1 MIMKKNTA
9 VSFSLVTI
17 FLLFSNILL
26 SSTNFSEAETTV
38 DKLYTPFESYY
49 TTEGEQNH
57 PTIPSYN
64 SKGTDLIRLIPSAGV
79 YEDDWAAR
87 MHLPS
92 AREISNIAC
101 EDGNQTIY
109 DQRGLSDYNWIW
121 GQFISHDLD
130 FTLTQNGRVDGTPE
144 KLNIPIPPSDKW
156 MDPYSVGT
164 LQIPMTRS
172 MYNQSTGDESTPREF
187 QNSISGWMDGSLV
200 YGSSDFDSGW
210 LREGHFGRMKVTN
223 TSIGEFLPKAADG
236 EEAPKVSFVGFSASE
251 RFVAGDARAN
261 EHAALTA
268 MHVLFLREHNRI
280 ADEVY
285 QENPD
290 FSDEEIYQIARKIN
304 TAQIQYITYFEY
316 LPSLGI
322 NLPQYSGFDPTVDPR
337 ISNEFSALAFRMG
350 HSQINDISVRL
361 GFDYEPGNYTQILLS
376 DGFWDPSSM
385 IQEGGIE
392 PILRGAAMSNQAAN
406 DIFAVSSLRNSMF
419 GEPGFGGLDMCA
431 IDIQRGRD
439 HGLPNYNQLREY
451 FGLENASD
459 WSDVSSD
466 SEVIDK
472 MSLIYPNLN
481 DADPIMGLYAEQH
494 VEGSSLGQTMH
505 ALIEEQFTRLRNG
518 DIFYFENDN
527 ELTPHMSSI
536 KDSTLSS
543 IILRNTNI
551 NQIQCNSMFAASH
564 TDDMSCYS
572 SELSDPYVESFLRV
586 GEEDYQPPQI
596 NNLTKKKVLIN
607 FKELDGGIIPIH
619 YWAPYG
625 PTIAVGDCN
634 NDGFEDV
641 WVGSSFDPEG
651 WESGSLVS
659 TGQTFLLQNDG
670 TGEFQDITL
679 DSGLK
684 FTNSTYL
691 GASWA
696 DYDNDGD
703 LDIYLSNSGYHDF
716 ETNFSYP
723 NKLFSNDGNCKFT
736 DVTADTGLGNIGH
749 SSSSAW
755 ADYDHDGD
763 LDLHSINGG
772 QISENDG
779 IAIIESDLFYKNLL
793 SETGVAT
800 FIDFTNEAGEIYS
813 SVFKPLEN
821 ESISVNGPFSW
832 SPSSA
837 SNPSANAMLWQLYEE
852 NDAAYEQG
860 TSISWSSLFID
871 LDDDGYED
879 LFVATDFGRSVF
891 YKNLGDGTFELNT
904 FESNLSEFGTAM
916 GLDAGDVDGDGD
928 VDICQTNFGPNY
940 IYKQLE
946 DNTYV
951 ESSSESGLNI
961 GKSAESV
968 SWDCNIIDIDL
979 DGDLDLWF
987 GSGNINPFSSFSPN
1001 SIYLN
1006 NGDGIFGEA
1015 ILNGELINPVSKT
1028 MGASWSDFD
1037 LDGDLDLIV
1046 GNSNFGVTY
1055 YENDA
1060 SQRDGAEWI
1069 AVDITEPYGNQ
1080 NIPLT
1085 SVGAKVDFELSN
1097 GKTVRQIVKIGSGFS
1112 GSKDTTLHLGVPT
1125 GESIESITVIWNDG
1139 TEAYIFQP
1147 ETNQY
1152 MEIDKSKQY
1161 DAKALGEQASDE
1173 AKTLPVVILLIL
1185 LSLFIHKIVLD
1196 LKRK

>member
-1 MIMKKNTA
+1 MRKNTA
-9 VSFSLVTI
+9 ISFTLVTI

-26 SSTNFSEAETTV
+26 SSANFSKAETNTEQ
-38 DKLYTPFESYY
+38 LYTPVDSYY
-49 TTEGEQNH
+49 SSEGEQNH
-57 PTIPSYN
+57 PLITSYN
-64 SKGTDLIRLIPSAGV
+64 SKGTDLIRLVPSAGV

-92 AREISNIAC
+92 PREISNIAC

-109 DQRGLSDYNWIW
+109 DERGLSDYNWIW

-130 FTLTQNGRVDGTPE
+130 FTLTQNGRVNGTPE
-144 KLNIPIPPSDKW
+144 TMNIPIPFADRW

-172 MYNQSTGDESTPREF
+172 MYNQSTGDETNPREF
-187 QNSISGWMDGSLV
+187 QNSITGWMDGSLV
-200 YGSSDFDSGW
+200 YGSSNFDSDW
-210 LREGHFGRMKVTN
+210 LREGTLGRMKVTD

-280 ADEVY
+280 ASEVY

-290 FSDEEIYQIARKIN
+290 FSDEQIYQIARKIN
-304 TAQIQYITYFEY
+304 TAQIQFITYYEY
-316 LPSLGI
+316 LPSLGV

-350 HSQINDISVRL
+350 HSQINDISIRL
-361 GFDYEPGNYTQILLS
+361 GFDYSREYQPILLS

-392 PILRGAAMSNQAAN
+392 PILRGAAVTNQAAN

-439 HGLPNYNQLREY
+439 HGLPNYNQIREY
-451 FGLENASD
+451 FGLETASN
-459 WSDVSSD
+459 WSDVSED
-466 SEVIDK
+466 PETIEK
-472 MSLIYPNLN
+472 MSLAYPDLSEV
-481 DADPIMGLYAEQH
+481 DPIMGLYSETH
-494 VEGSSLGQTMH
+494 VADSSLGPTMY
-505 ALIEEQFTRLRNG
+505 ALIEEQFTRLRDG
-518 DIFYFENDN
+518 DIFYFENDE
-527 ELTPHMSSI
+527 ELIPHMPNI
-536 KDSTLSS
+536 ENSTLSS

-551 NQIQCNSMFAASH
+551 NKIQCNSMFSEP
-564 TDDMSCYS
+564 DLDNMSCYS
-572 SELSDPYVESFLRV
+572 SEPSEPYVKSFL
-586 GEEDYQPPQI
+586 GIDEDDYQPPQI
-596 NNLTKKKVLIN
+596 NTLTKKTILID
-607 FKELDGGIIPIH
+607 FQELDNGSTPIH

-625 PTIAVGDCN
+625 PTIALGDCN
-634 NDGFEDV
+634 NDGFDDV
-641 WVGSSFDPEG
+641 WVGPSFDHEG
-651 WESGSLVS
+651 WESGSSGS

-670 TGEFQDITL
+670 TGRFQDITSV
-679 DSGLK
+679 SGLK

-703 LDIYLSNSGYHDF
+703 LDIYLSNSGIHDF

-723 NKLFSNDGNCKFT
+723 NKLFSNDGDCKFT
-736 DVTADTGLGNIGH
+736 DVTADTGIGNIGH
-749 SSSSAW
+749 SSTSAW

-779 IAIIESDLFYKNLL
+779 VAIIESDIFYKNLL

-800 FIDFTNEAGEIYS
+800 FIDFTKEAGEIYG

-860 TSISWSSLFID
+860 TSISWASLFID
-871 LDDDGYED
+871 LNDDGYED
-879 LFVATDFGRSVF
+879 IFVATDFGRSVF

-904 FESNLSEFGTAM
+904 FEANLSEFGTGM

-946 DNTYV
+946 DNTYI

-1015 ILNGELINPVSKT
+1015 ILNGDLINPVSKT
-1028 MGASWSDFD
+1028 MGSSWSDYD

-1046 GNSNFGVTY
+1046 GDSNFGITY

-1060 SQRDGAEWI
+1060 SQRFGAEWI

-1161 DAKALGEQASDE
+1161 DVKALGEQASDE
-1173 AKTLPVVILLIL
+1173 TKTLPVVLLLIL